1 MSEIHMQAPPDA
13 DMPGTS
19 RRPPFP
25 PSNGAHAMR
34 DDEFVDGFAAGN
46 NAPEAVDLSADPFA
60 DDLNA
65 ELAAAAPKQWRN
77 RATLV
82 LGALALVVGG
92 FLGGVLTEKHFGGSS
107 ATNARNAA
115 IQQFLNGGGA
125 GGFGGGR
132 RGGGGAS
139 AAPTPTAT

>member
-65 ELAAAAPKQWRN
+65 ELAAAAPKQWQN
-77 RATLV
+77 RATRV
-82 LGALALVVGG
+82 LAVVALLAVG
-92 FLGGVLTEKHFGGSS
+92 FVGGVLVQRNFGATTTGNGRNAASQFAGVRGGLGGTEGFGRNGGFGGTGGSS
-107 ATNARNAA
+107 AA
-115 IQQFLNGGGA
+115 
-125 GGFGGGR
+125 
-132 RGGGGAS
+132 
-139 AAPTPTAT
+139 